1 MRIAAGSLII
11 VLALGALV
19 LWHPFAEPRPD
30 PGQKAKRAALAPFVI
45 NLMPKKKQTAPKKT
59 LVPLHLLE
67 LMPFRDRRGR

>member
-19 LWHPFAEPRPD
+19 LWRPFAEPRPD

-45 NLMPKKKQTAPKKT
+45 NLMPKKEPKKT